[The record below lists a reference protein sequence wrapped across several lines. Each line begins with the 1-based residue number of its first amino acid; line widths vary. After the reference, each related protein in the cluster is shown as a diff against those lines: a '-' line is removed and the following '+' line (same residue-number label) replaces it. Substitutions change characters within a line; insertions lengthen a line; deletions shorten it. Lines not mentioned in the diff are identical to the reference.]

1 MEKKTIVILGSTGS
15 IGVNTLEVLRKFP
28 DRFEIKFLVANTNW
42 ELLKQQ
48 AQEFKVKTVGL
59 FSDQAARALRNA
71 LGGEYTILSGETEIL
86 DFLSTPFD
94 IVVSA
99 LVGSAGLK
107 PTYRAIDS
115 GSNLCLAN
123 KESIVVGGE
132 ILIPHII
139 RKGIKFVPIDSE
151 HSAMFQI
158 LNGYGKVNMKRAILT
173 ASGGPFFKKEDV
185 SEVTI
190 EEALNHPTWKMGA
203 KISIDSATLMN
214 KGFEIIE
221 AHWLFGIDY
230 NQLEVLIHPQSLVH
244 AMVEYNDGSLFALIS
259 PADMKFPIT
268 YSLFYP
274 EKISMP
280 FETLDL
286 KQLEN
291 LNFYKPDLNQFPLLK
306 LAYHAGRSGGAYPAV
321 LTGANDI
328 AVELFLKGK
337 IKFEQISEIV
347 HWVLDKHNSVPKIN
361 IEILLEEIRN
371 AQEQVRSKYDI

>member
-230 NQLEVLIHPQSLVH
+230 NQLEDLIHPQSLIH
-244 AMVEYNDGSLFALIS
+244 ALVE
-259 PADMKFPIT
+259 
-268 YSLFYP
+268 
-274 EKISMP
+274 
-280 FETLDL
+280 
-286 KQLEN
+286 
-291 LNFYKPDLNQFPLLK
+291 
-306 LAYHAGRSGGAYPAV
+306 
-321 LTGANDI
+321 
-328 AVELFLKGK
+328 
-337 IKFEQISEIV
+337 
-347 HWVLDKHNSVPKIN
+347 
-361 IEILLEEIRN
+361 
-371 AQEQVRSKYDI
+371 